1 MRGAGDL
8 VALAPPA
15 SSSWKRTLVLMVC
28 VQAVISA
35 QSYYSTPFFPQFLE
49 ANGVFPLTAV
59 EFWSGAIIAASALS
73 AAVFSPMWGGLAD
86 RVGRKKMV
94 VRSAIAASVAMGLTG
109 MCTTPWEM
117 LGLRVISGAFAGF
130 SSAAMALVATQV
142 PEEQLGY
149 ALGWLSTGQ
158 IVGSLVGPLVGGLL
172 ADHVHNYR
180 TVFLLSSGAT
190 LLVSLVCVAF
200 VHEERLH
207 PYVARGTATLLERLR
222 GIAEHRDF
230 APMFLVVMV
239 AQICSIGLS
248 PVLPIF
254 VRDLIGDVP
263 LQTTISGAA
272 IAVTGIAGL
281 FSAPFLGRR
290 SDKIGY
296 RRVLLITLTG
306 AAAFTLP
313 QAFVFNIWGF
323 IALRF
328 GVGVFL
334 GGILPSANAIIG
346 RIATPETRG
355 QVYGFTS
362 TAQFFGRF
370 VGPLLGSAIAAYFGI
385 PAAFAVIGLLMFA
398 NVIWVWTRVGAASR

>member
-1 MRGAGDL
+1 M
-8 VALAPPA
+8 ALAPPV
-15 SSSWKRTLVLMVC
+15 STSWKRTLVLMVI
-28 VQAVISA
+28 VQATMSA
-35 QSYYSTPFFPQFLE
+35 QIYYSAPFFPQFLE
-49 ANGVFPLTAV
+49 QNGVFPITSV
-59 EFWSGAIIAASALS
+59 EFWSGAILAASALS
-73 AAVFSPMWGGLAD
+73 SALFSPLWGGVAD
-86 RVGRKKMV
+86 RVGRKQMV
-94 VRSAIAASVAMGLTG
+94 WRSAIAASIAMGLTG
-109 MCTTPWEM
+109 ICTSPWEM

-142 PEEQLGY
+142 PEDRLGY
-149 ALGWLSTGQ
+149 SLGWLATGQ
-158 IVGSLVGPLVGGLL
+158 IAGSLIGPLIGGLL
-172 ADHVHNYR
+172 ADHLHNYR
-180 TVFLLSSGAT
+180 TVFLISSGAT
-190 LLVSLVCVAF
+190 MLVSLLCVAF

-207 PYVARGTATLLERLR
+207 PFVERGTSTLLERLR
-222 GIAEHRDF
+222 DIAQHRDF
-230 APMFLVVMV
+230 APMFLVIMV

-248 PVLPIF
+248 PVLPLF
-254 VRDLIGDVP
+254 VRDLVGDVP

-281 FSAPFLGRR
+281 LSAPFLGRR

-296 RRVLLITLTG
+296 RRVLLISLTG

-346 RIATPETRG
+346 RIAKPETRG

-362 TAQFFGRF
+362 TAQFLGRF

-385 PAAFAVIGLLMFA
+385 PAAFAFIGLLMFA
-398 NVIWVWTRVGAASR
+398 NVIWVWTRIGSTAAP

>member
-1 MRGAGDL
+1 M
-8 VALAPPA
+8 ALAPPV
-15 SSSWKRTLVLMVC
+15 STSWKRTLVLMVC
-28 VQAVISA
+28 VQATMSA
-35 QSYYSTPFFPQFLE
+35 QIYYSAPFFPQFLE
-49 ANGVFPLTAV
+49 QNGVFPITAV
-59 EFWSGAIIAASALS
+59 EFWSGAILAASALS
-73 AAVFSPMWGGLAD
+73 SAVFSPLWGGVAD

-94 VRSAIAASVAMGLTG
+94 IRSAIAASVAMGLTG
-109 MCTTPWEM
+109 ICTTPWEM
-117 LGLRVISGAFAGF
+117 LALRVISGAFAGF
-130 SSAAMALVATQV
+130 SSSAMALVATQV
-142 PEEQLGY
+142 PEERLGY
-149 ALGWLSTGQ
+149 SLGWLSTGQ
-158 IVGSLVGPLVGGLL
+158 IAGSLVGPLLGGLL
-172 ADHVHNYR
+172 ADHIHNYR

-190 LLVSLVCVAF
+190 LLVASICVAF

-207 PYVARGTATLLERLR
+207 PFVERGTSTLLERLR

-230 APMFLVVMV
+230 APMFLVVMI

-248 PVLPIF
+248 PILPLF

-281 FSAPFLGRR
+281 LSAPFLGRR

-296 RRVLLITLTG
+296 RRVLLISLTG

-346 RIATPETRG
+346 RIAKPETRG

-362 TAQFFGRF
+362 TAQFLGRF
-370 VGPLLGSAIAAYFGI
+370 IGPLLGSAIAAYFGI
-385 PAAFAVIGLLMFA
+385 PAAFAFIGLLMFA
-398 NVIWVWTRVGAASR
+398 NVIWVWTRVGPAADA

>member
-1 MRGAGDL
+1 
-8 VALAPPA
+8 VALAPPV

-28 VQAVISA
+28 VQAVMSA
-35 QSYYSTPFFPQFLE
+35 QIYYSAPFFPQFLE
-49 ANGVFPLTAV
+49 ENGVFPLTAV
-59 EFWSGAIIAASALS
+59 EFWSGAILAASALS
-73 AAVFSPMWGGLAD
+73 AAVFSPMWGAVAD

-109 MCTTPWEM
+109 ICTTPWEM
-117 LGLRVISGAFAGF
+117 LALRVVSGAFAGF
-130 SSAAMALVATQV
+130 SSSAMALVATQV
-142 PEEQLGY
+142 PEERLGY

-158 IVGSLVGPLVGGLL
+158 IAGSLVGPLVGGLL
-172 ADHVHNYR
+172 ADHIHNYR

-190 LLVSLVCVAF
+190 LLIASLCVAF

-207 PYVARGTATLLERLR
+207 PYVERGTSTLLERLR
-222 GIAEHRDF
+222 DIAQHRDF
-230 APMFLVVMV
+230 APMFLVVMI

-248 PVLPIF
+248 PILPIF
-254 VRDLIGDVP
+254 VHDLIGDVP

-272 IAVTGIAGL
+272 IAVTGVAGL

-290 SDKIGY
+290 SDTIGY
-296 RRVLLITLTG
+296 RRILLLTLTG

-313 QAFVFNIWGF
+313 QAFVLNIWGF

-362 TAQFFGRF
+362 TAQFLGRV

-385 PAAFAVIGLLMFA
+385 PAAFAFIGLLMFA
-398 NVIWVWTRVGAASR
+398 NVIWVWTRVGPEPAR

>member
-1 MRGAGDL
+1 
-8 VALAPPA
+8 
-15 SSSWKRTLVLMVC
+15 MVI
-28 VQAVISA
+28 VQATMSA
-35 QSYYSTPFFPQFLE
+35 QIYYSAPFFPQFLE
-49 ANGVFPLTAV
+49 QNGVFPITNV
-59 EFWSGAIIAASALS
+59 EFWSGAILAASALS
-73 AAVFSPMWGGLAD
+73 SALFSPLWGGVAD
-86 RVGRKKMV
+86 RVGRKQMV
-94 VRSAIAASVAMGLTG
+94 WRSAIAASIAMGLTG
-109 MCTTPWEM
+109 ICTSPWEM

-142 PEEQLGY
+142 PEDRLGY
-149 ALGWLSTGQ
+149 SLGWLATGQ
-158 IVGSLVGPLVGGLL
+158 IAGSLIGPLIGGLL
-172 ADHVHNYR
+172 ADHLHNYR
-180 TVFLLSSGAT
+180 TVFLISSGAT
-190 LLVSLVCVAF
+190 MLVSLLCVAF

-207 PYVARGTATLLERLR
+207 PFVERGTSTLLERLR
-222 GIAEHRDF
+222 DIAQHPDF
-230 APMFLVVMV
+230 APMFLVIMV

-248 PVLPIF
+248 PVLPLF
-254 VRDLIGDVP
+254 VRDLVGDVP

-281 FSAPFLGRR
+281 LSAPFLGRR

-296 RRVLLITLTG
+296 RRVLLISLTG

-346 RIATPETRG
+346 RIAKPETRG

-362 TAQFFGRF
+362 TAQFLGRF

-385 PAAFAVIGLLMFA
+385 PAAFAFIGLLMFA
-398 NVIWVWTRVGAASR
+398 NVIWVWTRIGSTAAP

>member
-1 MRGAGDL
+1 M
-8 VALAPPA
+8 ALAPPV
-15 SSSWKRTLVLMVC
+15 STSWKRTLVLMVC
-28 VQAVISA
+28 VQATMSA
-35 QSYYSTPFFPQFLE
+35 QIYYSAPFFPQFLE
-49 ANGVFPLTAV
+49 QNGVFPITAV
-59 EFWSGAIIAASALS
+59 EFWSGAILAASALS
-73 AAVFSPMWGGLAD
+73 SAVFSPLWGGVAD

-94 VRSAIAASVAMGLTG
+94 IRSAIAASVAMGLTG
-109 MCTTPWEM
+109 ICTTPWEM
-117 LGLRVISGAFAGF
+117 MGLRIVSGAFAGF
-130 SSAAMALVATQV
+130 SSSAMALVATQV
-142 PEEQLGY
+142 PEERLGY
-149 ALGWLSTGQ
+149 SLGWLSTGQ
-158 IVGSLVGPLVGGLL
+158 IAGSLVGPLLGGLL
-172 ADHVHNYR
+172 ADHIHNYR
-180 TVFLLSSGAT
+180 TVFLLSSGTT
-190 LLVSLVCVAF
+190 LLVASICVAF

-207 PYVARGTATLLERLR
+207 PFVERGTSTLFERLR
-222 GIAEHRDF
+222 SIAEHRDF
-230 APMFLVVMV
+230 APMFLVVMI

-248 PVLPIF
+248 PILPLF

-281 FSAPFLGRR
+281 LSAPFLGRR

-296 RRVLLITLTG
+296 RRVLLISLTG

-346 RIATPETRG
+346 RIAKPETRG

-362 TAQFFGRF
+362 TAQFLGRF
-370 VGPLLGSAIAAYFGI
+370 IGPLLGSAIAAYFGI
-385 PAAFAVIGLLMFA
+385 PAAFAFIGLLMFA
-398 NVIWVWTRVGAASR
+398 NVIWVWTRVGPAADA

>member
-1 MRGAGDL
+1 
-8 VALAPPA
+8 VKAP
-15 SSSWKRTLVLMVC
+15 WKRTLTLMVC
-28 VQAVISA
+28 VQAAMSA
-35 QSYYSTPFFPQFLE
+35 QIYYSAPFFPQFLE
-49 ANGVFPLTAV
+49 QNGVFPLSNV
-59 EFWSGAIIAASALS
+59 EFWAGAILSASALS
-73 AAVFSPMWGGLAD
+73 SALFSPIWGGLAD

-94 VRSAIAASVAMGLTG
+94 WRSAIASTVAMGLTG
-109 MCTTPWEM
+109 ICTTPWEM

-130 SSAAMALVATQV
+130 STAAMALVATQV
-142 PEEQLGY
+142 PEDQLGY

-158 IVGSLVGPLVGGLL
+158 IAGSLVGPLIGGLL
-172 ADHVHNYR
+172 ADHLHNYR
-180 TVFLLSSGAT
+180 AVFLVSSGAT
-190 LLVSLVCVAF
+190 LLIAAACVAF

-207 PYVARGTATLLERLR
+207 DFVTRQSSTLFERLR
-222 GIAEHRDF
+222 NVAQHRDF
-230 APMFLVVMV
+230 APMFLVIMI

-254 VRDLIGDVP
+254 VRDLVGDVP

-281 FSAPFLGRR
+281 LSAPFLGRR
-290 SDKIGY
+290 SDTIGY
-296 RRVLLITLTG
+296 RRVLLISLTG

-313 QAFVFNIWGF
+313 QAFARNIWAF
-323 IALRF
+323 VALRF

-362 TAQFFGRF
+362 TAQFLGRF
-370 VGPLLGSAIAAYFGI
+370 AGPLLGSGIAAYFGI

-398 NVIWVWTRVGAASR
+398 NLLWVVMRVGYVAPE

>member
-1 MRGAGDL
+1 
-8 VALAPPA
+8 
-15 SSSWKRTLVLMVC
+15 MVI
-28 VQAVISA
+28 VQATMSA
-35 QSYYSTPFFPQFLE
+35 QIYYSAPFFPQFLE
-49 ANGVFPLTAV
+49 QNGVFPITNV
-59 EFWSGAIIAASALS
+59 EFWSGAILAASALS
-73 AAVFSPMWGGLAD
+73 SALFSPLWGGVAD
-86 RVGRKKMV
+86 RVGRKQMV
-94 VRSAIAASVAMGLTG
+94 WRSAIAASIAMGLTG
-109 MCTTPWEM
+109 ICTSPWEM

-142 PEEQLGY
+142 PEDRLGY
-149 ALGWLSTGQ
+149 SLGWLATGQ
-158 IVGSLVGPLVGGLL
+158 IAGSLIGPLIGGLL
-172 ADHVHNYR
+172 ADHLHNYR
-180 TVFLLSSGAT
+180 TVFLISSGAT
-190 LLVSLVCVAF
+190 MLVSLLCVAF

-207 PYVARGTATLLERLR
+207 PFVERGTSTLLERLR
-222 GIAEHRDF
+222 DIAQHRDF
-230 APMFLVVMV
+230 APMFLVIMV

-248 PVLPIF
+248 PVLPLF
-254 VRDLIGDVP
+254 VRDLVGDVP

-281 FSAPFLGRR
+281 LSAPFLGRR

-296 RRVLLITLTG
+296 RRVLLISLTG

-346 RIATPETRG
+346 RIAKPETRG

-362 TAQFFGRF
+362 TAQFLGRF

-385 PAAFAVIGLLMFA
+385 PAAFAFIGLLMFA
-398 NVIWVWTRVGAASR
+398 NVIWVWTRIGSTAAP